1 MAHLTLVDRAA
12 SRSYRVET
20 TDAIVGRDPSAAL
33 VVEGAAASVVSGRH
47 ARVFVDDGH
56 WWVEDIGSRNGT
68 YAAGHRLHP
77 GTKHRLA
84 IGDEIR
90 FGSTGPRLEVV
101 EAVGRSLAATLAEP
115 TPAVPARTLVEPAA
129 DRPATSPPAPAAPA
143 GGRQLVRLVM
153 RSGEG
158 KRLVGQDTD
167 VVIGRSADV
176 TVRVEGDMS
185 LAVSRRHARV
195 FYSGWKICIEDL
207 GSRNGTWLNRKRV
220 VGPIVIERGD
230 VIEFGA
236 GGPRLTVEDVALV
249 PAEGS
254 RRTESELPARGSTAE
269 FAGELPTPPAIPAV
283 RASGEKK

>member
-1 MAHLTLVDRAA
+1 
-12 SRSYRVET
+12 
-20 TDAIVGRDPSAAL
+20 
-33 VVEGAAASVVSGRH
+33 
-47 ARVFVDDGH
+47 
-56 WWVEDIGSRNGT
+56 
-68 YAAGHRLHP
+68 
-77 GTKHRLA
+77 
-84 IGDEIR
+84 
-90 FGSTGPRLEVV
+90 
-101 EAVGRSLAATLAEP
+101 
-115 TPAVPARTLVEPAA
+115 
-129 DRPATSPPAPAAPA
+129 
-143 GGRQLVRLVM
+143 M

>member
-1 MAHLTLVDRAA
+1 VA
-12 SRSYRVET
+12 T
-20 TDAIVGRDPSAAL
+20 TDAFVVLDPMAAL

-115 TPAVPARTLVEPAA
+115 TPAVPARTLVEPA
-129 DRPATSPPAPAAPA
+129 DRPPTSPPAPAAPA